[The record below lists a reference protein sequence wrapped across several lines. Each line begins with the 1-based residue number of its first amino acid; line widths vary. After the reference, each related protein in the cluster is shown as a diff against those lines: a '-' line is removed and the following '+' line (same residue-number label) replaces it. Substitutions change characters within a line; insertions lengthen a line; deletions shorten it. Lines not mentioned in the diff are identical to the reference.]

1 MAGGQLQLARSW
13 LTGNHAANIVF
24 DGGTGSVHGCAAR
37 DPIEAMLLQIGDSD
51 PEPLPAGG
59 RRDDQAQGVDLGD
72 GAGLADVAPA
82 PLRGAVGVNG
92 EAEQVVGHAP
102 LVGLPQLG
110 DHLAGGL

>member
-1 MAGGQLQLARSW
+1 MSSAEGLEQMQQLGFHRLVELEY
-13 LTGNHAANIVF
+13 LT
-24 DGGTGSVHGCAAR
+24 
-37 DPIEAMLLQIGDSD
+37 
-51 PEPLPAGG
+51 AGG